1 MLRQTFW
8 SPNHGI
14 WRLPTGRSCL
24 WRFSHSRW
32 PIGRMVGVIT
42 KRFSDW
48 TDQSRFNNP
57 QFFMGMEVSTFQM
70 VSPCIQLVDSSIA
83 WIFKPLDS
91 LTCQT
96 VDRARPCLNCH
107 RYWCCKRYDVA
118 CPHPATNS
126 ETLELDTFVS
136 CFSWPTA
143 VFSGSLRLWCWIRS
157 VGKRMVKWQE
167 GEMIPGQSKIGNY
180 NLSRMWEVENLQTVR
195 IFSRK
200 MRWDAN
206 RW

>member
-1 MLRQTFW
+1 
-8 SPNHGI
+8 
-14 WRLPTGRSCL
+14 
-24 WRFSHSRW
+24 
-32 PIGRMVGVIT
+32 MVGVIT

-57 QFFMGMEVSTFQM
+57 QFFMGMEVSTFQI
-70 VSPCIQLVDSSIA
+70 VSPCIQLVDSWIA
-83 WIFKPLDS
+83 WIFKSLDS

-96 VDRARPCLNCH
+96 VDRARLCLNCR

-136 CFSWPTA
+136 CFRWPTA
-143 VFSGSLRLWCWIRS
+143 VFSGSLRLWCWIWS

-167 GEMIPGQSKIGNY
+167 GEMIPGQSKIFTTCHVLVCEKSKTFKLCESSQEKWGGMLIVGKPTFWNMMDVY
-180 NLSRMWEVENLQTVR
+180 GYLMQPLGPV
-195 IFSRK
+195 
-200 MRWDAN
+200 
-206 RW
+206 